1 MVATCASETE
11 ARRRRL
17 EELFEDQP
25 FLSPTMKASRLHE
38 RDKPAEAI
46 ALQKGWPE
54 LIPSRDR
61 RAPRA
66 GNSGMQDTT
75 VRRVGF
81 IVTIRQDPDGPR
93 TELKPDDAP
102 DVMSASE
109 AARFLRVGSSTL
121 RRLVRDQGL
130 PYTQIGRVR
139 RFRRVSLLRWLRS
152 QEAKG
157 R

>member
-38 RDKPAEAI
+38 REEPI
-46 ALQKGWPE
+46 ADGIAMQIGWPE
-54 LIPSRDR
+54 RISSRDR
-61 RAPRA
+61 RAAKPARQA
-66 GNSGMQDTT
+66 MPDAT

-81 IVTIRQDPDGPR
+81 IVTVREDPEGAR
-93 TELKPDDAP
+93 MELKPDDAP

-109 AARFLRVGSSTL
+109 AAQFLRVGASTL
-121 RRLVRDQGL
+121 RKLSRDRGL
-130 PYTQIGRVR
+130 PFTQIGRSR
-139 RFRRVSLLRWLRS
+139 RFRRASLLRWMRS
-152 QEAKG
+152 QEHS